1 MEKKILKMIFF
12 EMIFFEMEQFIRLFF
27 FSSFSTY
34 RLIKVSSRSKLF
46 IRINYIYTEKR

>member
-1 MEKKILKMIFF
+1 
-12 EMIFFEMEQFIRLFF
+12 MIFFEMEQFIRLFFF

-46 IRINYIYTEKR
+46 IRINIYTEKR

>member
-1 MEKKILKMIFF
+1 MVFF

-27 FSSFSTY
+27 FFQFFH

-46 IRINYIYTEKR
+46 IRINYIYTENG